1 MKQSSVARLIG
12 KIDNDFNIDNSD
24 WIPRIAA
31 WCIDALSQMRCLPK
45 EKKRRTL
52 EVHNRIAVY
61 PCDLDENDMKVY
73 TTNGCEVEKLTSV
86 SCNCSKGIKDFH
98 NDKHHD
104 FHHESHDGIFHDSH
118 EHFYGER
125 QIGIFNNTDRPRHE
139 VRVGTIIGDGSA
151 CNRNY
156 IVSGCN
162 KIELNFDADEII
174 VETNETATYYDESY
188 NCELP
193 YIYENG
199 LLLEALELYC
209 IYKMLCRGYKH
220 QVFTLTGPEPVNPYI
235 QWTKLK
241 ESAAA
246 SVKADMR
253 NGKYEGW
260 NNFFY
265 NSTFLPRR

>member
-1 MKQSSVARLIG
+1 
-12 KIDNDFNIDNSD
+12 
-24 WIPRIAA
+24 
-31 WCIDALSQMRCLPK
+31 MRCLPK

-52 EVHNRIAVY
+52 EVNNRIAVY
-61 PCDLDENDMKVY
+61 PCDLDENNMKVY

-86 SCNCSKGIKDFH
+86 SCNCSKGM
-98 NDKHHD
+98 DKNG
-104 FHHESHDGIFHDSH
+104 SS
-118 EHFYGER
+118 FYGGS
-125 QIGIFNNTDRPRHE
+125 QIAIFNNTDRPGYEHKIGRI
-139 VRVGTIIGDGSA
+139 VGDGSA